1 MCRGSLMTTYMT
13 TYIYYIYCI
22 ILYVYMYRIYII
34 YYHIHCYY
42 IVIINILHI
51 ISIIY
56 LMVFTLEGFLEV
68 AIESLPEWELN
79 P

>member
-1 MCRGSLMTTYMT
+1 M
-13 TYIYYIYCI
+13 
-22 ILYVYMYRIYII
+22 LYVCIYII
-34 YYHIHCYY
+34 YYDICCYY

-56 LMVFTLEGFLEV
+56 LMVFTLEGFLEF
-68 AIESLPEWELN
+68 AIESLPEWESN

>member
-1 MCRGSLMTTYMT
+1 
-13 TYIYYIYCI
+13 
-22 ILYVYMYRIYII
+22 MYRIYII

-56 LMVFTLEGFLEV
+56 LMMFILEGFLEV
-68 AIESLPEWELN
+68 TIESLPEWELN